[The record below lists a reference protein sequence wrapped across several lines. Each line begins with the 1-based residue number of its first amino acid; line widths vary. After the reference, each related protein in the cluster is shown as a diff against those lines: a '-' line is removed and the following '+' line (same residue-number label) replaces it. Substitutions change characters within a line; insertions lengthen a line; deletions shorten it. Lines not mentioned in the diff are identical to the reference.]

1 MSAPTISLVI
11 IAQDEERNIARVLA
25 AAKDL
30 VDEMIVVDSGST
42 DKTCSIAESAGARVI
57 HQDWLG
63 FAAQKNFALDQAKCD
78 WILSLDADEVL
89 TDSLRAEI
97 AALKS
102 GLASQGCDGYRIP
115 RILYIGDQP
124 VRHGGFYPDAQL
136 RLIRRGAGRFG
147 QRMVHEAIKMASP
160 TSVVKT
166 LQHPMLHYAYRS
178 VSEFNAAMD
187 KYARLSAQEYFKS
200 PGYERR
206 LNPFNYYVHP
216 LWTFFYRYFG
226 RGGVLDGGLG
236 FALATIYSDYVRKK
250 VYYLK
255 QLAKGKTV

>member
-42 DKTCSIAESAGARVI
+42 DKTCSLAESAGARVI

-89 TDSLRAEI
+89 SDPLRAEI

-102 GLASQGCDGYRIP
+102 GLASQDCDGYRIP

-200 PGYERR
+200 PGYESR

-216 LWTFFYRYFG
+216 LRTFFYRYFG